1 MTGPDYEYLDWLDDL
16 GLTDTDD
23 DSVGGDIE

>member
-23 DSVGGDIE
+23 DSIGGDV